1 ANTERLWTAD
11 GRSETSK
18 QENHSREDI
27 MRTVGFVLAVLILAA
42 LLLGGM
48 PSTLSG
54 QQPAATPKEETL
66 GKYVFVYGG
75 VHSSALENAQ
85 VKKLGD
91 RYFVVGRVVDD
102 PNLPNRL
109 AGSTLFLPLS
119 DVKSLATYETLDD
132 LKKVWAKGN
141 TR

>member
-1 ANTERLWTAD
+1 
-11 GRSETSK
+11 
-18 QENHSREDI
+18 

-75 VHSSALENAQ
+75 VHSGALENAQ

-109 AGSTLFLPLS
+109 AGSNLYLPLS

-141 TR
+141 TP